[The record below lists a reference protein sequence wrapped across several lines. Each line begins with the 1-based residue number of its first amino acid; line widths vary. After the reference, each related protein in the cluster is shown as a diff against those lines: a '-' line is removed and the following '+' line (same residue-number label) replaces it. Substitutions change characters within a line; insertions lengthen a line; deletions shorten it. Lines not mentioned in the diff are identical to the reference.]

1 MGVSCRFFILLTVKI
16 QFPLGGGNLF
26 QGNGPEGRGRD
37 RPMGLSGRGG
47 KRRLGGGRSRGR
59 SGGRRESRT
68 GVGGTGGYFPIR
80 RGGRMGRRK
89 SSLRLRRGGSVDFL
103 PGVLLKSV
111 GYGFHNGIY
120 HVCGTAESHFLLGGV
135 HIDVHQ
141 SGLHLHIQK
150 KRRMQSGG
158 EASIAVPN
166 GPVNELVLHGAR
178 VHKDVLPFSG
188 ASGFGKR
195 KQESRDGNTGADG
208 RFYRNQG
215 RRCGSI
221 RQCGNADAQIRCGGK
236 VKNKLV
242 VPFIGKPYLGISQ
255 GMQAYLVLHMGSF
268 RFCGFEEL
276 AARWS
281 IVKQVGHLNGYFPAF
296 QILLLPGTEF
306 EAGNAGNA
314 GQSLSAE
321 SQVCDF
327 KKLLQGRKFAG
338 GVPFGAQLGV
348 CP

>member
-1 MGVSCRFFILLTVKI
+1 
-16 QFPLGGGNLF
+16 
-26 QGNGPEGRGRD
+26 
-37 RPMGLSGRGG
+37 
-47 KRRLGGGRSRGR
+47 
-59 SGGRRESRT
+59 
-68 GVGGTGGYFPIR
+68 
-80 RGGRMGRRK
+80 MGRRK

-103 PGVLLKSV
+103 PGMLLKSV
-111 GYGFHNGIY
+111 GYGFHNGVY

-141 SGLHLHIQK
+141 SGFHLHIQK

-158 EASIAVPN
+158 EASVAVPN

-221 RQCGNADAQIRCGGK
+221 RQCGNADAQIRCSGK
-236 VKNKLV
+236 VENKLV

-281 IVKQVGHLNGYFPAF
+281 IVKQVGHLNG
-296 QILLLPGTEF
+296 G
-306 EAGNAGNA
+306 AGRDA
-314 GQSLSAE
+314 
-321 SQVCDF
+321 
-327 KKLLQGRKFAG
+327 
-338 GVPFGAQLGV
+338 
-348 CP
+348 